1 MDRIFAF
8 LEEGKWARAEREER
22 IAHAI
27 SMVRVWRPSLYEV
40 SKDLGQLIIVGGRQP
55 GQSAMGVAP
64 MSMEQMERV
73 SDEIITLLQKRGV
86 QNMERGIEVLMIT
99 TVRLIKGLPTP
110 AAKDNIKRTKALLA
124 ALEESYTGG

>member
-1 MDRIFAF
+1 
-8 LEEGKWARAEREER
+8 
-22 IAHAI
+22 
-27 SMVRVWRPSLYEV
+27 
-40 SKDLGQLIIVGGRQP
+40 
-55 GQSAMGVAP
+55 MGVAP